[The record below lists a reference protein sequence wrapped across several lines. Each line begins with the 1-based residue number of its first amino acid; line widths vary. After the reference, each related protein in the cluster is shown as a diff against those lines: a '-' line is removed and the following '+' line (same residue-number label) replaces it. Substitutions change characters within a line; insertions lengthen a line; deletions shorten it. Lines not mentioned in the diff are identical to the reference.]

1 MDHFLNMKRKIW
13 LSYPEALSDISPSL
27 SYSRCTFT
35 AVTKN
40 LLQGAGNS
48 VTSDTTQNEEQLP
61 NIGEFFNS
69 IQTSNQVYKASLSR
83 QLAADLPLDIEQ
95 TSLKDEPQDW
105 FIKTADFGDD
115 YDRVLQHRDGEFT
128 QLLEDIA
135 RYHQIFQQGYDKII
149 LIRPTTYT
157 GYDILLTAAMQC
169 LGYTKEQFQFIIV
182 QPLKLYAFH
191 KPTQQLHPIPD
202 IAPAELL
209 KAVSMDALR
218 WYSLRVPLT
227 EVAPINIST
236 AGQNTPKDSFYR
248 VRSAYYGCCKLLQQ
262 AQHQG
267 IIQLETNGG
276 GREISPTEIA
286 AKLMSLADYVWE
298 SPDATTLANLL
309 QAVPKILEQS
319 AAEIAPHLL
328 CRHLE
333 AIAETSLPWLDSLT
347 LNPQNCALLLATKQ
361 TIFELLENVLT
372 IALPIPE
379 STFPDSHFRFV
390 KFSED

>member
-1 MDHFLNMKRKIW
+1 MALSQKSAKIW
-13 LSYPEALSDISPSL
+13 LSLPEYPLETLPS
-27 SYSRCTFT
+27 SAYIRCSLTT
-35 AVTKN
+35 TVKN
-40 LLQGAGNS
+40 ILEKCYNFVSTESANNQ
-48 VTSDTTQNEEQLP
+48 EILP
-61 NIGEFFNS
+61 NIELFFNS
-69 IQTSNQVYKASLSR
+69 IKTSQKIYKASLSR
-83 QLAADLPLDIEQ
+83 QLAADLPPNIEQ
-95 TSLKDEPQDW
+95 TALKDEPKDW

-182 QPLKLYAFH
+182 QPIKLYAFH
-191 KPTQQLHPIPD
+191 KPTQQIHPIPD

-236 AGQNTPKDSFYR
+236 AGKPTPQDSLHR
-248 VRSAYYGCCKLLQQ
+248 VQSAYLRCCTLLQK
-262 AQHQG
+262 AQQQG

-276 GREISPTEIA
+276 DEISPTEIA
-286 AKLMSLADYVWE
+286 AKLMSLPDYVWE
-298 SPDATTLANLL
+298 SPDAATLANLL

-319 AAEIAPHLL
+319 ATEIAPHLL

-333 AIAETSLPWLDSLT
+333 AISETSLPWLDSLT
-347 LNPQNCALLLATKQ
+347 LNPQNCALLLAAKQ

-372 IALPIPE
+372 IALPE
-379 STFPDSHFRFV
+379 STFPDSNLRFV

>member
-1 MDHFLNMKRKIW
+1 MSQLSKQIAKIC
-13 LSYPEALSDISPSL
+13 LSCSETNLSISHSL
-27 SYSRCTFT
+27 PYIRYSLTT
-35 AVTKN
+35 IVKN
-40 LLQGAGNS
+40 LLQWSGNS
-48 VTSDTTQNEEQLP
+48 VTEYTSLSHEPLP
-61 NIGEFFNS
+61 DIQEVFQS
-69 IQTSNQVYKASLSR
+69 IQSDHQAYKASVTR
-83 QLAADLPLDIEQ
+83 QISIDLPPDVEETTFKNETKI
-95 TSLKDEPQDW
+95 W
-105 FIKTADFGDD
+105 FLKTADYGDNE
-115 YDRVLQHRDGEFT
+115 DRMLQYPDGEFT
-128 QLLEDIA
+128 QLLKDIT

-149 LIRPTTYT
+149 LIRPTTYI
-157 GYDILLTAAMQC
+157 GYDIQLTAAMQC

-236 AGQNTPKDSFYR
+236 AGKPTPQDSLHR
-248 VRSAYYGCCKLLQQ
+248 LQSAYLRCCTLLQQ
-262 AQHQG
+262 AQQQG

-276 GREISPTEIA
+276 GGEISPTEIA

-298 SPDATTLANLL
+298 SPDAATLANLL

-333 AIAETSLPWLDSLT
+333 AISETSLPWLDSLS
-347 LNPQNCALLLATKQ
+347 LNPQNYALLLAAKQ
-361 TIFELLENVLT
+361 TIFELLQNVLA
-372 IALPIPE
+372 IGLPE
-379 STFPDSHFRFV
+379 LTFPDPNLRFV

>member
-1 MDHFLNMKRKIW
+1 MSQLSKQIAKIC
-13 LSYPEALSDISPSL
+13 LSCSETNLSISHSL
-27 SYSRCTFT
+27 PYIRYSLTT
-35 AVTKN
+35 IVKN
-40 LLQGAGNS
+40 LLQWSGNS
-48 VTSDTTQNEEQLP
+48 VTEYTSLSHEPLP
-61 NIGEFFNS
+61 DIQEVFQS
-69 IQTSNQVYKASLSR
+69 IQSDHQAYKASVTR
-83 QLAADLPLDIEQ
+83 QISIDLPPDVEETTFKNETKI
-95 TSLKDEPQDW
+95 W
-105 FIKTADFGDD
+105 FLKTADYGDNE
-115 YDRVLQHRDGEFT
+115 DRMLQYPDGEFT
-128 QLLEDIA
+128 QLLKDIT

-149 LIRPTTYT
+149 LIRPTTYI
-157 GYDILLTAAMQC
+157 GYDIQLTAAMQC

-236 AGQNTPKDSFYR
+236 AGKPTPQDSLHR
-248 VRSAYYGCCKLLQQ
+248 LQSAYLRCCTLLQQ
-262 AQHQG
+262 AQQQG

-276 GREISPTEIA
+276 GGEISPTEIA

-298 SPDATTLANLL
+298 SPDAATLANLL

-333 AIAETSLPWLDSLT
+333 AISETSLPWLDSLS
-347 LNPQNCALLLATKQ
+347 LNPQNYALLLAAKQ
-361 TIFELLENVLT
+361 TIFELLQNVLA
-372 IALPIPE
+372 IGLPE
-379 STFPDSHFRFV
+379 STSPDSNLRFV